1 MGMFKDLR
9 DLHKAS
15 KQFERPTMREALKQS
30 NEAVQAY
37 QAGMAQAGHV
47 AQVGVMGTA
56 TVKQLRATGRTFN
69 EWPEMEIDLTVD
81 VNGFTSDVT
90 HTEAVSPAILPRLV
104 PGGTITVKV
113 DPQDH
118 SKLIFI

>member
-9 DLHKAS
+9 DLQKAS
-15 KQFERPTMREALKQS
+15 KQFERPTMRESLRKS

-37 QAGMAQAGHV
+37 QAGMERSGRI

-56 TVKQLRATGRTFN
+56 TVKELRPTGRTFN

-81 VNGFTSDVT
+81 VNGFQSDVT
-90 HTEAVSPAILPRLV
+90 HTEPVSPAIQPRLV

-113 DPQDH
+113 DPEDH
-118 SKLIFI
+118 SQLIFV

>member
-15 KQFERPTMREALKQS
+15 KQFERPTMRDALRQS
-30 NEAVQAY
+30 NEAIQAY
-37 QAGMAQAGHV
+37 QAGMEQSGRI

-56 TVKQLRATGRTFN
+56 VVKELRPTGRTFN

-81 VNGFTSDVT
+81 VNGFKSEVT
-90 HTEAVSPAILPRLV
+90 HTEPVSPAVLPRLV

-118 SKLIFI
+118 SQLIFI

>member
-1 MGMFKDLR
+1 
-9 DLHKAS
+9 
-15 KQFERPTMREALKQS
+15 
-30 NEAVQAY
+30 
-37 QAGMAQAGHV
+37 
-47 AQVGVMGTA
+47 MGTA

-81 VNGFTSDVT
+81 VNGFTNDVT

>member
-15 KQFERPTMREALKQS
+15 KQFERPTMRDALKQS

>member
-1 MGMFKDLR
+1 
-9 DLHKAS
+9 
-15 KQFERPTMREALKQS
+15 
-30 NEAVQAY
+30 
-37 QAGMAQAGHV
+37 
-47 AQVGVMGTA
+47 
-56 TVKQLRATGRTFN
+56 
-69 EWPEMEIDLTVD
+69 MEIDLTVD